1 MVRLHSS
8 TLFSVLRLSLLP
20 ALLLSLLYM
29 FSLIKTKSEFI
40 YHQRGI
46 IVTQEMVS
54 HTQQV
59 IRKKPKYVCLSV
71 AHYKN
76 TNFKSSSEPIT
87 TASPQEERTATTS
100 AELSPNKYNLMEE
113 TYGRKWS
120 ESPADMHLFSTD
132 CTIGRYCNITSTRL
146 LKGQICFFHDRVIEE
161 SFFFDFRIRQCKSVA
176 AGSPVCY

>member
-1 MVRLHSS
+1 MVRLYSS
-8 TLFSVLRLSLLP
+8 TRLFSVLRLALVP
-20 ALLLSLLYM
+20 ALFLSLLYM

-76 TNFKSSSEPIT
+76 KNCKSSSEPITT
-87 TASPQEERTATTS
+87 TASPQEERTVITS
-100 AELSPNKYNLMEE
+100 AEPSPNKYNLMEE

-120 ESPADMHLFSTD
+120 ESPANMHLFSTD
-132 CTIGRYCNITSTRL
+132 CTIGTIILRL
-146 LKGQICFFHDRVIEE
+146 QGYSKD
-161 SFFFDFRIRQCKSVA
+161 K
-176 AGSPVCY
+176 